1 MKLVLLPGLDGT
13 GELFATFVAAFHD
26 LPVQVVAYPPDREMN
41 YGGHEAW
48 VRERLPA
55 EEFVLLA
62 ESFSGPVGVAIA
74 AAAPGNLRG
83 LVFCASFASN
93 PLPVFG
99 PLARLVGAFPAVKI
113 PPALFAPLLY
123 AGHGTPEL
131 RRQHAQAMSKVSA
144 ATLRARVAAI
154 LAADYS
160 ALLRRIQVP
169 MMYLLATRDRLV
181 PRSAYLEMQRLR
193 PDIRLEEFDAPHF
206 LLQTRSRASAAAV
219 RAFIG
224 ALRGE
229 APDDPMEAG

>member
-1 MKLVLLPGLDGT
+1 
-13 GELFATFVAAFHD
+13 
-26 LPVQVVAYPPDREMN
+26 
-41 YGGHEAW
+41 
-48 VRERLPA
+48 
-55 EEFVLLA
+55 
-62 ESFSGPVGVAIA
+62 
-74 AAAPGNLRG
+74 
-83 LVFCASFASN
+83 
-93 PLPVFG
+93 VFG

-229 APDDPMEAG
+229 APDEPMEAG